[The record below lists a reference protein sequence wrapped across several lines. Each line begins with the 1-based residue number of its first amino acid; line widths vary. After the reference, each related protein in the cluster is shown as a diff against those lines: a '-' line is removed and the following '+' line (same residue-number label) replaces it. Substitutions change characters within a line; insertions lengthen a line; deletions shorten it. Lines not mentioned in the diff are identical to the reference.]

1 MKGPAR
7 DATGDGSLE
16 PDTAQVMPKTEL
28 YGRLVAQLE
37 NFLEGERNFIANAAN
52 TASLIYHALPE
63 VSWAGFYL
71 ADGGELVV
79 GPFQGKPAC
88 TRIAFGKGVCGTAA
102 AEGRTTVVENVHEF
116 PGHIACDTASN
127 SEIVVPI
134 IDQGRL
140 IGVLD
145 LDSPR
150 LARFDAGDRA
160 GLEALVEVFLAKTE
174 VGSGGG

>member
-1 MKGPAR
+1 VKGGAR
-7 DATGDGSLE
+7 EAGEDRALESEDALE
-16 PDTAQVMPKTEL
+16 PEDAPTGPKVDL
-28 YGRLVAQLE
+28 YRGLLADVERL
-37 NFLEGERNFIANAAN
+37 LEGERDLLANAAN

-63 VSWAGFYL
+63 LNWAGFYL
-71 ADGGELVV
+71 VREGELVV

-102 AEGRTTVVENVHEF
+102 AEGRTIVVENVHEF
-116 PGHIACDTASN
+116 PGHIACDAASN

-134 IDQGRL
+134 IKQGRL
-140 IGVLD
+140 IG
-145 LDSPR
+145 
-150 LARFDAGDRA
+150 RFDADDRA